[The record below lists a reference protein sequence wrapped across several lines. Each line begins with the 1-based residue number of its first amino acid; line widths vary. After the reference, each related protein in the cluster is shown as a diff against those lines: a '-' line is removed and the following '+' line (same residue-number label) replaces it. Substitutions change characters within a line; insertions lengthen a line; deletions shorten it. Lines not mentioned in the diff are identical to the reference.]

1 MMIRLTTVALAAL
14 FSTTTTVTATI
25 SYDAPSSASIDSDA
39 ASSSSNLRGIRSSA
53 PQQQEQQATAV
64 TQQTLPQ
71 HLSIE
76 QEADDGQHDANYY
89 LRGIRSE
96 DSSSQQQ
103 QQQEEPPAPQA
114 SSIATSSPQPQQV
127 PLGADKPKLR
137 KKKHNRQAS
146 STTTSTNNPLQKFA
160 QNMLTNQG
168 CPPTP
173 TTSCGDICYVLT
185 PSAATDL
192 HSVAI
197 GTTLTPTHHW
207 HDPTTFWSTGSTLVE
222 VERECG
228 RSLGMATMFVLA
240 KAMEPPSWVKSRKE
254 AGIHVDIER
263 CLEIEE
269 DIMIGIKSPSPMN
282 NKEGRQ
288 EHQELDRCK
297 QS

>member
-207 HDPTTFWSTGSTLVE
+207 HDPTTFWSTGVCNAKSQCVSVNPFDMTHDFDDLESTLVE

-240 KAMEPPSWVKSRKE
+240 KAMEPPSWVKSRK
-254 AGIHVDIER
+254 
-263 CLEIEE
+263 
-269 DIMIGIKSPSPMN
+269 
-282 NKEGRQ
+282 
-288 EHQELDRCK
+288 
-297 QS
+297 